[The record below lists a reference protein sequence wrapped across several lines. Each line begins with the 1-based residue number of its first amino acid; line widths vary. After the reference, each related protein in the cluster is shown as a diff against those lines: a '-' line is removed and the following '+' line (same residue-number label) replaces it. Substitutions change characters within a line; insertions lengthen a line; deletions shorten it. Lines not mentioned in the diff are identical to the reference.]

1 MDGVLFIASSLIL
14 IEIFLSEIFVLV
26 RSYLLLIPKYL
37 ALA

>member
-1 MDGVLFIASSLIL
+1 MDGVLFIASSLI
-14 IEIFLSEIFVLV
+14 LSEIFVLV